1 MDCQRFKP
9 RPATGSLRRELKLPQ
24 NSFVTLTI
32 GQIGLRKAQDV
43 LAEAAPDIAAC
54 VPDVHFVIV
63 GQRNSTKAES
73 IEFERNL
80 LARFQSAGLADRFH
94 QIGYRDDVD
103 RLLNEADLLVHPA
116 KQEPLGRVLL
126 EAAAAGLAIVA
137 TDVGGTAEILTD
149 RVSARLI
156 PPANAAALAQAV
168 IELAGDP
175 SMRKRYAEMA
185 HQRIVM
191 DFNAQKTGARLSDMW
206 RQTLKD
212 TNRKSR

>member
-1 MDCQRFKP
+1 M
-9 RPATGSLRRELKLPQ
+9 
-24 NSFVTLTI
+24 TI

-43 LAEAAPDIAAC
+43 LAEAAPAIAAA

-63 GQRNSTKAES
+63 GERNSTKAES

-80 LARFQSAGLADRFH
+80 LARFESAGLANRFH

-126 EAAAAGLAIVA
+126 EAAASGLAIVA
-137 TDVGGTAEILTD
+137 TDVGGTTEILSD

-156 PPANAAALAQAV
+156 APADATELAQAV
-168 IELAGDP
+168 IELAQDP
-175 SMRKRYAEMA
+175 IMRKRYAEAA
-185 HQRIVM
+185 HQRIVR
-191 DFNAQKTGARLSDMW
+191 DFSAQKTGAQLGDVW
-206 RQTLKD
+206 RQLLED
-212 TNRKSR
+212 TNHKS